1 MLTKNRVAFRIILTY
16 NKSRS
21 TLVTFREFSFCNIQV
36 YSLIRTIQPPF
47 RLGQCWQ
54 DLEVGGPDILN
65 LLVFPHHQMH
75 ISSSLWNST
84 IIRNSLLVDGSNE
97 TNFDHLWT
105 SHTARDPNSWG
116 LNNRDSATISG
127 LIWDD
132 FQWHITGLSSLKGN
146 P

>member
-1 MLTKNRVAFRIILTY
+1 MLTKNGVVFRIILTY

-21 TLVTFREFSFCNIQV
+21 TLVTFRELCSCNTQV
-36 YSLIRTIQPPF
+36 YSNSYHPASLQTRSVLTEGL
-47 RLGQCWQ
+47 RSRGQ
-54 DLEVGGPDILN
+54 DILN

-75 ISSSLWNST
+75 ISSRLWNST
-84 IIRNSLLVDGSNE
+84 IIRNSLLVDRSNE

-105 SHTARDPNSWG
+105 SHTVRDPNNWR

-132 FQWHITGLSSLKGN
+132 FQWHFTGPSSLKGT